1 MIRIQKINKRDM
13 FSAKLTSLS
22 FPTSK
27 PEWISEFAYQAE
39 EESTFGIPAVFLIRG
54 ALFVLVHAEG
64 TDDHLVHISDNE
76 QGGHR
81 REDYVLMLSLN
92 LMLRTTSI
100 RNSGHEQWWHTQLA
114 APCKIVTT

>member
-1 MIRIQKINKRDM
+1 MFRIQASNKSDL
-13 FSAKLTSLS
+13 FSAQLTSLS
-22 FPTSK
+22 FPASK
-27 PEWISEFAYQAE
+27 PESISEFAYQAE

-114 APCKIVTT
+114 APCKIVAT